1 MKSRAIWILFPA
13 ALCASVSCSRTDEP
27 IRVRVDNRALHHVDD
42 RLFGHFMERAS
53 WGEPGYD
60 AARVG
65 QTGKLDPRVTAIL
78 DTWAVPVIRWPGG
91 GDLQKIDWRDMVDN
105 VPGRSGSRPLF
116 DVSDKHPPLTNR
128 FGVDEFLQLCEQLQ
142 AEAMLP
148 VNFQDAL
155 AREKPLDAAALLAA
169 GLVAYCNAP
178 LGAELPESMPD
189 WPAIRAKNGHPEP
202 YNVRYFQ
209 IGNEVWIYAR
219 KTFEALGMGQG
230 QATTEQRAAWYL
242 KCFNA
247 YADAMRRIDPHIELI
262 TEWNPV
268 GTKLD
273 ADLHPRIWAD
283 PAMDKADWFVRHT
296 YAPWA
301 IRKVFRDGREI
312 EPKSLS
318 DEQIWNAWVC
328 LPGIDPDTGLAELG
342 WARPLRAAGR
352 RVAVTEWNWN
362 GWWALPADR
371 RPEFNSELARGVGA
385 AGWLHAFMRLGD
397 VVGMACQSM
406 TVGSRWGI
414 TGIRVDPT
422 GQAAPYPLPTGQ
434 VTGLY
439 SRYHGNTLLAVQTR
453 NVPHFAQPLEMAGI
467 EPAEKVLALDIVAT
481 GADDAVYLHVINR
494 SFSDDLT
501 AHIEL
506 RGFGDLA
513 GPATLHALT
522 GRVRNQPPPGQDRQV
537 AAVTDRTVP
546 LDGTDLE
553 VTFPK
558 RSVCVLVVPRRSSPE
573 AD

>member
-1 MKSRAIWILFPA
+1 MKRPAHWILFLA
-13 ALCASVSCSRTDEP
+13 ALCVLVSCTRTDKP
-27 IRVRVDNRALHHVDD
+27 IWIRVENRALHHVDD

-65 QTGKLDPRVTAIL
+65 ETGKLDPRVIAIL
-78 DTWAVPVIRWPGG
+78 DRWQVPLIRWPGG
-91 GDLQKIDWRDMVDN
+91 GDLQKIDWRDMIDN
-105 VPGRSGSRPLF
+105 VPGRSGPRPAF
-116 DVSDKHPPLTNR
+116 DASDKHPPLTNR
-128 FGVDEFLQLCEQLQ
+128 FGVDEFLQLCRQLG
-142 AEAMLP
+142 AEPLLP

-155 AREKPLDAAALLAA
+155 AREKPLDEAALLAA

-178 LGAELPESMPD
+178 VGAELPEHMPD

-202 YNVRYFQ
+202 YNVRTFQ

-230 QATTEQRAAWYL
+230 KATTAQRAAWYL

-247 YADAMRRIDPHIELI
+247 YADAMRRVDPHIELV

-296 YAPWA
+296 YTPWA
-301 IRKVFRDGREI
+301 IRKVFRDGQQI
-312 EPKSLS
+312 EPRSLS
-318 DEQIWNAWVC
+318 DEQIWNAWVST
-328 LPGIDPDTGLAELG
+328 PRIDPRTGLADLD
-342 WARPLRAAGR
+342 WAEPFRAAGR

-385 AGWLHAFMRLGD
+385 AGWLHALMRLGD

-406 TVGSRWGI
+406 TVGTRWGI

-422 GQAAPYPLPTGQ
+422 GQVAPYPLPTGQ

-439 SRYHGNTLLAVQTR
+439 SRHHGNVRLPVR
-453 NVPHFAQPLEMAGI
+453 HGNVPSFAQPLRMAGI

-481 GADDAVYLHVINR
+481 GAEEAVYLHVINR
-494 SFSDDLT
+494 SFSSDLT
-501 AHIEL
+501 ARVEL
-506 RGFGDLA
+506 GGFDDLD
-513 GPATLHALT
+513 GPATLHTLT
-522 GRVRNQPPPGQDRQV
+522 GRVENEPPAGQDRQV
-537 AAVTDRTVP
+537 AAITDRSVP
-546 LDGTDLE
+546 LSGSALD
-553 VTFPK
+553 VTFPR
-558 RSVCVLVVPRRSSPE
+558 RSVSVLVVPRKQ
-573 AD
+573 AATHD